1 VNALS
6 ETRANGAQED
16 RMDTIG
22 RIREQVLLLE
32 IDVIERGRTAGRRL
46 RDRVARLR
54 REEGGQTPT
63 EYLMI
68 VGLMAAV
75 IVLVFVTFY
84 WTNVKTAAQNWV
96 GKVKESILGTK
107 IK

>member
-1 VNALS
+1 MREVRTVGDWVLYSQVAAM
-6 ETRANGAQED
+6 TRIKE
-16 RMDTIG
+16 
-22 RIREQVLLLE
+22 
-32 IDVIERGRTAGRRL
+32 AGRALQR
-46 RDRVARLR
+46 RVAD
-54 REEGGQTPT
+54 EKGQTPT

-84 WTNVKTAAQNWV
+84 WDQVKAASKEWV
-96 GKVKESILGTK
+96 QKVKESITGSK

>member
-1 VNALS
+1 MRPSRSLS
-6 ETRANGAQED
+6 DRLLYGQVATLTRAQAF
-16 RMDTIG
+16 
-22 RIREQVLLLE
+22 
-32 IDVIERGRTAGRRL
+32 GRRL
-46 RDRVARLR
+46 KNIGKD
-54 REEGGQTPT
+54 EKGQTPT

-84 WTNVKTAAQNWV
+84 WKEVKTSSQEWVKQVKDAIV
-96 GKVKESILGTK
+96 GKD

>member
-1 VNALS
+1 MPSPRSFADHLLYRQVATL
-6 ETRANGAQED
+6 TRAQ
-16 RMDTIG
+16 
-22 RIREQVLLLE
+22 
-32 IDVIERGRTAGRRL
+32 DVGRRL
-46 RDRVARLR
+46 RNLR
-54 REEGGQTPT
+54 KDEKGQTPT

-84 WTNVKTAAQNWV
+84 WKEVKTSAQEWVKQVKDAIV
-96 GKVKESILGTK
+96 GKD

>member
-1 VNALS
+1 MITVN
-6 ETRANGAQED
+6 T
-16 RMDTIG
+16 
-22 RIREQVLLLE
+22 IRERLLLTE
-32 IDVIERGRTAGRRL
+32 IAVIERGKAAGRRL
-46 RDRVARLR
+46 RDRIEKVS
-54 REEGGQTPT
+54 REELGQTPT

-84 WTNVKTAAQNWV
+84 WTQVKSAAQNWV
-96 GKVKESILGTK
+96 AKVKDAVLGTK

>member
-1 VNALS
+1 MPTPRSLADRLLYRQVATL
-6 ETRANGAQED
+6 TRAQ
-16 RMDTIG
+16 
-22 RIREQVLLLE
+22 
-32 IDVIERGRTAGRRL
+32 DVGRRL
-46 RDRVARLR
+46 RDAAKD
-54 REEGGQTPT
+54 EKGQTPT

-84 WTNVKTAAQNWV
+84 WKEVKASSQAWVKQVKDAIV
-96 GKVKESILGTK
+96 GKD

>member
-1 VNALS
+1 MRASRSLSDRLLYVQVAAL
-6 ETRANGAQED
+6 TRAQTFGQ
-16 RMDTIG
+16 
-22 RIREQVLLLE
+22 
-32 IDVIERGRTAGRRL
+32 RL
-46 RDRVARLR
+46 KNFKKD
-54 REEGGQTPT
+54 EKGQTPT

-84 WTNVKTAAQNWV
+84 WKEVKASSQAWVKQVKDAIV
-96 GKVKESILGTK
+96 GKN

>member
-1 VNALS
+1 MRDRTPGEWLLYGQVATINW
-6 ETRANGAQED
+6 AQETGV
-16 RMDTIG
+16 RVRN
-22 RIREQVLLLE
+22 RIK
-32 IDVIERGRTAGRRL
+32 RL
-46 RDRVARLR
+46 F

-84 WTNVKTAAQNWV
+84 WTNVRTAAKTWV
-96 GKVKESILGTK
+96 TKVQQSILGTK
-107 IK
+107 IN

>member
-1 VNALS
+1 MITVN
-6 ETRANGAQED
+6 TIRD
-16 RMDTIG
+16 R
-22 RIREQVLLLE
+22 LLLAE
-32 IDVIERGRTAGRRL
+32 IALIERGKAAGRRL
-46 RDRVARLR
+46 RDRMARVG
-54 REEGGQTPT
+54 REEAGQTPT

-84 WTNVKTAAQNWV
+84 WTNVKTAAKSWV
-96 GKVKESILGTK
+96 DKVKEAILGTK

>member
-1 VNALS
+1 MRDRKPGEWLLYGQVAAINW
-6 ETRANGAQED
+6 AQETGA
-16 RMDTIG
+16 R
-22 RIREQVLLLE
+22 V
-32 IDVIERGRTAGRRL
+32 RTRVKRL
-46 RDRVARLR
+46 F

-84 WTNVKTAAQNWV
+84 WTNVRTAAKTWV
-96 GKVKESILGTK
+96 TKVQQSILGTK
-107 IK
+107 IN

>member
-1 VNALS
+1 MSATRSISDRLLYRQVAAL
-6 ETRANGAQED
+6 TRTQD
-16 RMDTIG
+16 F
-22 RIREQVLLLE
+22 
-32 IDVIERGRTAGRRL
+32 GRRL
-46 RDRVARLR
+46 KKISED
-54 REEGGQTPT
+54 EKGQTPT

-84 WTNVKTAAQNWV
+84 WKEVKASSQAWVQQVKDAIV
-96 GKVKESILGTK
+96 GKN

>member
-1 VNALS
+1 MITVN
-6 ETRANGAQED
+6 T
-16 RMDTIG
+16 
-22 RIREQVLLLE
+22 IRERLLLTE
-32 IDVIERGRTAGRRL
+32 IAVIERCKAEGRRL
-46 RDRVARLR
+46 RDRIEKVS
-54 REEGGQTPT
+54 REELGQTPT

-84 WTNVKTAAQNWV
+84 WTNVKTAAKSWV
-96 GKVKESILGTK
+96 DKVKESILGTK

>member
-1 VNALS
+1 MRASRSLSDRLLYRQVAAL
-6 ETRANGAQED
+6 TRAQD
-16 RMDTIG
+16 F
-22 RIREQVLLLE
+22 
-32 IDVIERGRTAGRRL
+32 GRRL
-46 RDRVARLR
+46 KNIRND
-54 REEGGQTPT
+54 EKGQTPT

-84 WTNVKTAAQNWV
+84 WKEVKTSSQEWVKQVKDAIV
-96 GKVKESILGTK
+96 GKD